1 MAKGH
6 HYTAFVF
13 RFPAMI
19 WLLYLWNDLM
29 FHRNAVVRR
38 HLVQLSKQLSPQ
50 SLGDIGFGE
59 GQHLFRWAA
68 QHSSLQAMG
77 IEVDPDH
84 LAVAARYKAK
94 FGLNNL
100 KPLHHDLS
108 ANRLSEP
115 VDLLYSVGVLQYI
128 EAHEAFVQNAF
139 ASVKAG
145 GHFLLYQP
153 VNGYSYLPG
162 ATFLQKH
169 LQGYN
174 DRQGFSRVYQ
184 RAELITL
191 FEEAGFRVVWEEQHM
206 GPWQVL
212 AHEMVAVPLAFVLY
226 SRFVVSKVLAA
237 LVLLAL
243 MPISILLR
251 ILAQRQPKGK
261 ANAVC
266 VLFQKPSL
274 GGATS

>member
-6 HYTAFVF
+6 QYPSLVF
-13 RFPAMI
+13 RFPALI
-19 WLLYLWNDLM
+19 WLVYVWNDLVL
-29 FHRNAVVRR
+29 HRNMVVKR
-38 HLVQLSKQLSPQ
+38 HLAQLSKQLSPQ
-50 SLGDIGFGE
+50 SVGDIGFGE
-59 GQHLFRWAA
+59 GQHLFRYAARHKA
-68 QHSSLQAMG
+68 QHAVG
-77 IEVDPDH
+77 IEVDADH
-84 LAVAARYKAK
+84 LAFAARYKAR

-100 KPLHHDLS
+100 KPLCHYLT
-108 ANRLSEP
+108 AEQLPEP

-128 EAHEAFVQNAF
+128 EAHEAFVRNAF
-139 ASVKAG
+139 ASVGAG
-145 GHFLLYQP
+145 GHFLVYQP
-153 VNGYSYLPG
+153 INGHSYLPG
-162 ATFLQKH
+162 ATFLQKR

-191 FEEAGFRVVWEEQHM
+191 FEEGGFRVVWEEQHM

-226 SRFVVSKVLAA
+226 SRLLVSKVLAA
-237 LVLLAL
+237 LVLLAFI
-243 MPISILLR
+243 PFSILLR

-266 VLFQKPSL
+266 VLFQRP
-274 GGATS
+274 